1 MARRRVLGLPEEVA
15 SGLSFC
21 VTSAAMTLL
30 NKAVLSSFHFT
41 APTTLLCFQCTISL
55 LLVVLAS
62 FAGYG
67 QLPSIN
73 LRLLWLWLP
82 VNILFVGM
90 VWTSFYAL
98 RNLGVAMVTVLKN
111 LTNFLVIF
119 GDLLIFNKRYSSGVW
134 ATLVLMLVSA
144 LCSAATDLAF
154 DASGYTWQMINNT
167 FTAAYSL
174 WLRAVITKMSV
185 ITHKQGGT
193 DEFGMV
199 VFNNLLSI
207 PMIAALIFI
216 TGEAWTVA
224 KEPALKQPAFLLA
237 AASSGII
244 GFLISIASMW
254 FLSCT
259 TATTFSLVGSLNK
272 IPLAV
277 LGMLL
282 FKAPTSTNNL
292 ISVMVGLLAGAVF
305 AHAKS
310 RDAAQAR
317 QAKGG
322 ENSSYGNA
330 AANASSS
337 PAARKYHK
345 RTSSDASSIGTISR
359 SNSDQMLPLHVSSQ
373 RGSSYNMLEYVQIV
387 SKKKVDQ

>member
-1 MARRRVLGLPEEVA
+1 
-15 SGLSFC
+15 
-21 VTSAAMTLL
+21 
-30 NKAVLSSFHFT
+30 
-41 APTTLLCFQCTISL
+41 
-55 LLVVLAS
+55 
-62 FAGYG
+62 
-67 QLPSIN
+67 
-73 LRLLWLWLP
+73 
-82 VNILFVGM
+82 
-90 VWTSFYAL
+90 
-98 RNLGVAMVTVLKN
+98 MVTVLKN

-119 GDLLIFNKRYSSGVW
+119 GDLLIFKKRYSSGVW
-134 ATLVLMLVSA
+134 ATLVLMLISA

-154 DASGYTWQMINNT
+154 DASGYTWQMINNA

-207 PMIAALIFI
+207 PMIAALVFI

-224 KEPALKQPAFLLA
+224 KEPALKQPAFLIA

-292 ISVMVGLLAGAVF
+292 LSVMVGLIAGAVF
-305 AHAKS
+305 AQAKA

-317 QAKGG
+317 QGKGG
-322 ENSSYGNA
+322 AGSSAAAGDSSSNGA

-337 PAARKYHK
+337 FAAHRYHR

-359 SNSDQMLPLHVSSQ
+359 SSSDQMLPVHVSSQ
-373 RGSSYNMLEYVQIV
+373 KGSSYNMLEYVQVV